1 MSRRSKPKKRL
12 IIPDPLYNSHL
23 VQLFINNLLKDGKKS
38 VSSKIFYESLTNI
51 EEKTNKDPLE
61 ILDQA
66 IRKVT
71 PLIEVKS
78 RRVGGS
84 TYQLPLEVESS
95 RGISLAISWILEA
108 ARKRSGNS
116 MKMKLMNEIL
126 DASNGLGSAIRKKEE
141 VHKMAEAN
149 KAFAHFRF

>member
-38 VSSKIFYESLTNI
+38 VSSKIFYESLTTL

-61 ILDQA
+61 VLDQA
-66 IRKVT
+66 VRKVT

-78 RRVGGS
+78 RRIGGS

-95 RGISLAISWILEA
+95 RGISLAISWILQA
-108 ARKRSGNS
+108 ARKRSGNG
-116 MKMKLMNEIL
+116 MTMKLTNEIL